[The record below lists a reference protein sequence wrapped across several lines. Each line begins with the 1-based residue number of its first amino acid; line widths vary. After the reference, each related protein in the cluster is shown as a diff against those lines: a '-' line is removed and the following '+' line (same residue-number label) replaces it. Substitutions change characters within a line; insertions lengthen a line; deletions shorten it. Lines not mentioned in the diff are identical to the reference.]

1 MTADY
6 LREQA
11 ATCMLWSRECFD
23 LATATRLRLLAE
35 DFLAKANELESSRDR
50 EIAFDPTLGPSH
62 PASLDTRSDAS

>member
-23 LATATRLRLLAE
+23 LATAKRLRLMAE
-35 DFLAKANELESSRDR
+35 EFLTKATELDSSRDR
-50 EIAFDPTLGPSH
+50 EISFDSLRTPHL
-62 PASLDTRSDAS
+62 AALDTRSDAS